1 MDPYSN
7 TLSYE
12 RRTPRTRQ
20 LVIGLLVLAI
30 GAFWVIR
37 AMTKGSFTANPAGV
51 SYITSSR
58 PADGEK
64 NVLPNSL
71 HIEARLNPGQA
82 INPDTVDTV
91 TVKLL
96 RTADRKDI
104 PAQVNT
110 SAAGDVIT
118 LTPLQILESNTQYT
132 FEVQGVKDIT
142 DTKLLPFNMS
152 FTTSE
157 GAPATTYPAGFE
169 KSDLHSDDAHYTG
182 LTIGPDHC
190 LYAGTADGR
199 IIRRQILDDG
209 GVAPES
215 QVIASVLEAN
225 HGPRLI
231 TGIVFDPSSTRDN
244 LKLWVSHGQLA
255 ITPKGE
261 LVGASEWTGKIS
273 TLSGPDLSDYHD
285 VVINLPRSWRDHLN
299 NQPAFGP
306 DGCLYWSQ
314 GSHTAMGAPT
324 DKWNMDRTE
333 RLLSAAALRLDPKKL
348 SPTPTPGQGAA
359 QRSAAPA
366 FSLPLDV
373 KTPDGGGSYDPFA
386 PNAPLTIYA
395 TGVRLGYEMLW
406 HSNGHLYS
414 AVNGSAEGGRT
425 PGTPANRHAKIYRI
439 DAATRGPYDGGDI
452 APMTITATQP
462 DLLMRL
468 EQGGYY
474 GHPNPIRGE
483 YVLFGGNPTSGVD
496 PLEVTNYPVGIKP
509 DRNWRKPVYSFGTG
523 VSPNG
528 MIEFRS
534 GGKLFGG
541 ALDGKIL
548 VTRFSG
554 GRDIIVL
561 SLNAAGNVTE
571 SITGVAG
578 LDSFTQPLDIA
589 QDPHTGCLY
598 VADYQGQRLSMLRPI
613 TDESRLA
620 DMPQHIFR
628 QQVRA
633 SAE

>member
-1 MDPYSN
+1 MDPYPN

-12 RRTPRTRQ
+12 RKTPRTKQ
-20 LVIGLLVLAI
+20 LVIGLILLAM
-30 GAFWVIR
+30 GAYWTIQAIR
-37 AMTKGSFTANPAGV
+37 RGNFTANPAGV
-51 SYITSSR
+51 SYITNTR

-64 NVLPNSL
+64 NVLPNAL

-82 INPDTVDTV
+82 INPETVDTT
-91 TVKLL
+91 TVRLY
-96 RTADRKDI
+96 RTDNQKPV

-118 LTPLQILESNTQYT
+118 LTPLDMLEPSTKYT
-132 FEVQGVKDIT
+132 FEVNGVKDVT
-142 DTKLLPFNMS
+142 DTKLMPFNMS

-157 GAPATTYPAGFE
+157 AAPATPYPVGFE
-169 KSDLHSDDAHYTG
+169 KSDVSSDSAHYTG
-182 LTIGPDHC
+182 LAIGPDHC

-199 IIRRQILDDG
+199 IIRRAILSDG
-209 GVAPES
+209 GLAPEAH
-215 QVIASVLEAN
+215 VIQAVQAAN
-225 HGPRLI
+225 RGPRLI

-255 ITPKGE
+255 ITPTGE
-261 LVGASEWTGKIS
+261 IVGANEWTGKIS
-273 TLSGPDLSDYHD
+273 TLSGPDLAEYKD
-285 VVINLPRSWRDHLN
+285 VVVNLPRSWRDHLN

-324 DKWNMDRTE
+324 DKWNMARVE
-333 RLLSAAALRLDPKKL
+333 RILSAAVLKLDPRKL
-348 SPTPTPGQGAA
+348 AA
-359 QRSAAPA
+359 S
-366 FSLPLDV
+366 PLDV
-373 KTPDGGGSYDPFA
+373 KTRDGGGTYDPFA
-386 PNAPLTIYA
+386 PSAPLTLYA

-425 PGTPANRHAKIYRI
+425 PGTPANRNANIRRI
-439 DAATRGPYDGGDI
+439 DQAARGAYDGGDI
-452 APMTITATQP
+452 APLAISQTQP
-462 DLLMRL
+462 DVLLRF
-468 EQGGYY
+468 EPGGYY

-483 YVLFGGNPTSGVD
+483 YVLFGGNPTKALD
-496 PLEVTNYPVGIKP
+496 PYEVTNYPVGTRP
-509 DRNWRKPVYSFGTG
+509 DRNWRKPAYSFGTG

-528 MIEFRS
+528 MIEFQSR
-534 GGKLFGG
+534 GKLFGG

-561 SLNAAGNVTE
+561 ALDARGEVTE
-571 SITGVAG
+571 SVTGIHG
-578 LDSFTQPLDIA
+578 LDAFTQPLDIA
-589 QDPHTGCLY
+589 QDPHSGCLY
-598 VADYQGQRLSMLRPI
+598 VADYQGQRLSLLRPI

-620 DMPQHIFR
+620 TMQQHIFR

-633 SAE
+633 SLD